1 MNHELTEQELTQW
14 KGIITDVLRAFHE
27 ICEKYGLTYYAIGG
41 TAIGAVR
48 HQGIIP
54 WDDDIDVGMPR
65 PDFERFMEICRT
77 TDFGDYELVS
87 DETHEAYN
95 LPFPK
100 FCNKHT
106 TLIERADVPCVIG
119 LYIDVFPL
127 DSTSN
132 DKAEV
137 EALVYRYKKLQNR
150 HEAICTRS
158 TFIEHIMLLTKP
170 HEWGRFCYKTLGF
183 LFRQRMRRSLLRQM
197 RDICLKYPYGSTH
210 HLINYG
216 GAYAM
221 RELFDSRVLD
231 GKPVDMPFEN
241 IAIRMMPGYDEY
253 LRGVY
258 GDYMQLPPEEKRVAH
273 HVKAFFDMHQRVENP
288 FA

>member
-1 MNHELTEQELTQW
+1 
-14 KGIITDVLRAFHE
+14 
-27 ICEKYGLTYYAIGG
+27 
-41 TAIGAVR
+41 
-48 HQGIIP
+48 
-54 WDDDIDVGMPR
+54 
-65 PDFERFMEICRT
+65 
-77 TDFGDYELVS
+77 
-87 DETHEAYN
+87 
-95 LPFPK
+95 
-100 FCNKHT
+100 
-106 TLIERADVPCVIG
+106 
-119 LYIDVFPL
+119 
-127 DSTSN
+127 
-132 DKAEV
+132 
-137 EALVYRYKKLQNR
+137 
-150 HEAICTRS
+150 
-158 TFIEHIMLLTKP
+158 MLLTKP

-183 LFRQRMRRSLLRQM
+183 LFRQYMRRSLLRKM
-197 RDICLKYPYGSTH
+197 RAICLKYPYGSTH